1 MIFSQRKF
9 PVAWALVASC
19 SLSPLLPAMAADDAA
34 PAAAAQAEDPA
45 MQEEYNYIKAL
56 VESGMP
62 DLAVPVI
69 AEAKKKWPTLG
80 PKLRVLELQGEL
92 SQGNFAAVQKV
103 ADSIADKKGSEY
115 WAIRLSMAEAYY
127 ARGMMKECR
136 EIYKAFFAAI
146 PKPAADIRDFFVDAA
161 C

>member
-9 PVAWALVASC
+9 PVAWALVATC

-34 PAAAAQAEDPA
+34 PAAAQAEDPA
-45 MQEEYNYIKAL
+45 IKEEYNFIKAL

-80 PKLRVLELQGEL
+80 DRKSV
-92 SQGNFAAVQKV
+92 V
-103 ADSIADKKGSEY
+103 
-115 WAIRLSMAEAYY
+115 
-127 ARGMMKECR
+127 
-136 EIYKAFFAAI
+136 
-146 PKPAADIRDFFVDAA
+146 
-161 C
+161 